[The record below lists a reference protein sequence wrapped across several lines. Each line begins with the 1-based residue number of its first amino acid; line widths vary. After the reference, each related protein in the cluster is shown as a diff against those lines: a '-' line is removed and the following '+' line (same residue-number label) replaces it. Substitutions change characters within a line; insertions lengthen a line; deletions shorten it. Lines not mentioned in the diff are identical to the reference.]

1 MAYEIGRQLVIDTTE
16 FEDFG
21 IGLRLP
27 IERGNK
33 SYFDLNYTTIEQAK
47 TNLRNLLQT
56 KKGERLI
63 HTDFGTDLHFL
74 LFEPIN
80 EDTFSD
86 KVFDAIDSAIKKWLP
101 YIVIENIDVD
111 LSDENIDRNKI
122 NVTLQFKI
130 GKTVNTDSVTFTI
143 TD

>member
-27 IERGNK
+27 IERGNN